1 MDKQPDWPPQT
12 LVTGFP
18 WYDRHGEGKL
28 PAELAQFLDEGAPP
42 LVFTLGTAI
51 AEDAGAAGFFAA
63 SAAAAKLLGR
73 RAVLILN
80 EPRNRPPALPE
91 GVLAVDYAPFSE
103 LFPRAR
109 RHRPSWRDR
118 NDWARDAVG
127 RPMLVMPCAWDQP
140 DNAERVARLGIART
154 ISRRRYTPARVAAEL
169 HRLLNDPRYTQRA
182 SLVGVQVRQ
191 EDGARVACDALCG
204 LLKTA
209 GSDRG
214 RAFRGS

>member
-1 MDKQPDWPPQT
+1 MKPSRISPHHT
-12 LVTGFP
+12 
-18 WYDRHGEGKL
+18 RE
-28 PAELAQFLDEGAPP
+28 DEGAPP

-80 EPRNRPPALPE
+80 EPRNRPPVLPE

-103 LFPRAR
+103 LFPRA
-109 RHRPSWRDR
+109 
-118 NDWARDAVG
+118 AVIVHHGGIGTTGLAMRSG

-140 DNAERVARLGIART
+140 DNAERAARLGIART

-169 HRLLNDPRYTQRA
+169 HRLLNDPRYRQRA
-182 SLVGVQVRQ
+182 SMVGVQVRQ
-191 EDGARVACDALCG
+191 EDGARVACDALSG
-204 LLKTA
+204 LLATA
-209 GSDRG
+209 GSAR
-214 RAFRGS
+214 RA

>member
-1 MDKQPDWPPQT
+1 
-12 LVTGFP
+12 
-18 WYDRHGEGKL
+18 
-28 PAELAQFLDEGAPP
+28 
-42 LVFTLGTAI
+42 
-51 AEDAGAAGFFAA
+51 
-63 SAAAAKLLGR
+63 
-73 RAVLILN
+73 
-80 EPRNRPPALPE
+80 
-91 GVLAVDYAPFSE
+91 
-103 LFPRAR
+103 
-109 RHRPSWRDR
+109 
-118 NDWARDAVG
+118 
-127 RPMLVMPCAWDQP
+127 MLVMPCAWDQP
-140 DNAERVARLGIART
+140 DNAERAARLGIART